1 MDKFKFAYFFSS
13 YQDTFIPFYSERA
26 EMSHALEVST
36 REEATIVSEMVTAFW
51 RELKDDRCK
60 TVIKKFDVEY
70 DVVAVGWA
78 DV

>member
-1 MDKFKFAYFFSS
+1 
-13 YQDTFIPFYSERA
+13 
-26 EMSHALEVST
+26 MSHALEVST